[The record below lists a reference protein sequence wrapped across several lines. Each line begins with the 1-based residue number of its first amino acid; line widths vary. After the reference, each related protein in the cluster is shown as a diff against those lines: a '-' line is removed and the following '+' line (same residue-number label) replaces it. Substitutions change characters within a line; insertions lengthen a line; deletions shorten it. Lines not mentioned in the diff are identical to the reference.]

1 MKGIDKEKWNRF
13 TPESTM
19 QRCTVLFYT
28 HFLYAKN
35 PVSYKFSVPVFQS
48 TPSAWR
54 VTGHHGFGVRQRG
67 ISIHTLRMEGD
78 ALMVAVQVE
87 PPISI
92 HTLRMEGDCAGAD
105 GRPPLAVR
113 FQSTPSA
120 WRVTF
125 MIPEATAMPS
135 ISIHTLRME
144 GDCKSA
150 QKIGTL
156 LFKSNRPAEKL
167 PTGRA

>member
-1 MKGIDKEKWNRF
+1 MNWTRSHSRE
-13 TPESTM
+13 
-19 QRCTVLFYT
+19 
-28 HFLYAKN
+28 
-35 PVSYKFSVPVFQS
+35 FQS

-54 VTGHHGFGVRQRG
+54 VTWGQ
-67 ISIHTLRMEGD
+67 SECY
-78 ALMVAVQVE
+78 QE

-92 HTLRMEGDCAGAD
+92 HTLRMEGDVTCS
-105 GRPPLAVR
+105 RCNCWRTVI

-120 WRVTF
+120 WRVTKCWSF
-125 MIPEATAMPS
+125 YIPKITFQSTPS
-135 ISIHTLRME
+135 AWRVTLSNGLETPVEGISIHTLRMEGDVSRIESEWAFLISIHTLRME

>member
-1 MKGIDKEKWNRF
+1 MVRI
-13 TPESTM
+13 
-19 QRCTVLFYT
+19 
-28 HFLYAKN
+28 
-35 PVSYKFSVPVFQS
+35 FQS

-54 VTGHHGFGVRQRG
+54 VTLSNGLETPVEG

-78 ALMVAVQVE
+78 DAEV
-87 PPISI
+87 
-92 HTLRMEGDCAGAD
+92 TL
-105 GRPPLAVR
+105 
-113 FQSTPSA
+113 
-120 WRVTF
+120 
-125 MIPEATAMPS
+125 IPGLV